1 MRKSSGVFVSRV
13 GSTLVCGL
21 IGWSAIAA
29 ALAPCTDGVLF
40 GSPTAFYQALLGD
53 ANRNG
58 TLDAGESPSPYYAA
72 LPRSMQ
78 EMVDC
83 GADPART
90 APDIVLYR
98 ERPEASGGLVR
109 DDAGRVVG
117 RVYDHLDR
125 VTGRF
130 YVAIVMSGCFT
141 DNAFGRAATNASDA
155 AYLAS
160 VFWP

>member
-1 MRKSSGVFVSRV
+1 MKKWTGVFVRGV
-13 GSTLVCGL
+13 CFVLVWGWIGGGS
-21 IGWSAIAA
+21 IAA
-29 ALAPCTDGVLF
+29 ALAPCTDGVVF
-40 GSPTAFYQALLGD
+40 GRPTAFYQAILGD
-53 ANRNG
+53 ANHNG
-58 TLDAGESPSPYYAA
+58 TLDAGETPSPYYMA
-72 LPRSMQ
+72 LSQSMK

-109 DDAGRVVG
+109 DDVGRVVG
-117 RVYDHLDR
+117 RVYDHLDL